1 MRALTFYTDES
12 KTKLGILSPETK
24 HQLPDWCDVK
34 ERDYFKGDDGCFYE
48 EGYEPEY
55 DLEAIRSMAMN
66 EAYAKLQEVKDAYI
80 QQRMDE
86 ELATMQGAEA
96 QPALLSLD
104 VDEATEPTP
113 LERYAEAKLL
123 LQRLCAAESVQELKA
138 AQQDASGV

>member
-1 MRALTFYTDES
+1 
-12 KTKLGILSPETK
+12 
-24 HQLPDWCDVK
+24 
-34 ERDYFKGDDGCFYE
+34 
-48 EGYEPEY
+48 
-55 DLEAIRSMAMN
+55 MAMN